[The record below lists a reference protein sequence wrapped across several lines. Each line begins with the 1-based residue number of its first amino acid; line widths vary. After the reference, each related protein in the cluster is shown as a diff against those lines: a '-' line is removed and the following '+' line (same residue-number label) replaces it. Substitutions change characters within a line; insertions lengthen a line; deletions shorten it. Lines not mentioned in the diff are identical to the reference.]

1 MGVSAS
7 LSASVTAGPPRPVAT
22 PRQSADARHLQQRVR
37 MWMNA
42 GDIDRINATL
52 LEIQQC
58 LQLGA
63 DRDACADLAVLS
75 GIAQSTAGYH
85 ASSIQFLT
93 HACKLQEP
101 GSSRHRP
108 GSRETRGPL
117 RGLAVVYTLLG
128 LEHHIVKQY
137 AMAVKYCTRSAEY
150 HTSRDSL
157 PQDLI
162 PVLIDLANALHFA
175 DQNQEAIALLDNV
188 LVRIQDARHN
198 VSEAG
203 GVNMAAINFGLRQN
217 KICIS
222 LLYGRSYAALGQ
234 YSAAVVSLSHAQFK
248 HQKNAC
254 PEHHAAA
261 EINFA
266 VVLWAH
272 ERCSQQTLRAMIT
285 PHRHLHF
292 IGPPVSLS
300 MLLQHMAN
308 LAGAACAAKN
318 GLAGQ
323 RSVIILLNASGD
335 CVGVR
340 EPDSGA
346 ARAGMQTT
354 LQWPGGQADLLEV
367 QPSNAG
373 CFAFTM
379 TTCGNT
385 MHYKCKPGYT
395 LTNNNMRQV
404 QMSLETVRKLTPSTK
419 DVQDVQDDAALFE
432 AFLQLERRGVG
443 CRDAAVQGVKN
454 YLQAKVRDAENPKC
468 EWCRQ
473 QHVSLLKCS
482 GCRVVRF
489 CPHTNHQ
496 KMATQP
502 PFMHLSISHK
512 NICALLKHSASLT
525 DLADDNDPHHIAE
538 LVGIYDQAVWQFL
551 QTDIMAR
558 YVEKQHIEPLAY
570 RHG

>member
-1 MGVSAS
+1 MGVAAS
-7 LSASVTAGPPRPVAT
+7 LSTGTPRRIAT

-37 MWMNA
+37 MWMNT
-42 GDIDRINATL
+42 GELDRINASL
-52 LEIQQC
+52 LEIQEC

-63 DRDACADLAVLS
+63 DRDACAELAVFS
-75 GIAQSTAGYH
+75 GIAQSTAGFH
-85 ASSIQFLT
+85 ASSIRFLT
-93 HACKLQEP
+93 HAYKLQVA
-101 GSSRHRP
+101 GCSVHMHNSRA
-108 GSRETRGPL
+108 SRGPL
-117 RGLAVVYTLLG
+117 KGLAVVDTLLG

-137 AMAVKYCTRSAEY
+137 AMAVKFFTRSVEY
-150 HTSRDSL
+150 HTSRESL

-162 PVLIDLANALHFA
+162 PVLIDLANALHFEG
-175 DQNQEAIALLDNV
+175 QNQQAIALLDNV

-203 GVNMAAINFGLRQN
+203 GANMAAINVGFRQN

-222 LLYGRSYAALGQ
+222 LLYGRCYAALGQ
-234 YSAAVVSLSHAQFK
+234 YSAALVSLSHAQLK
-248 HQKNAC
+248 HRQNTR

-266 VVLWAH
+266 VVLWAN
-272 ERCSQQTLRAMIT
+272 ERCSQQILRNMIT
-285 PHRHLHF
+285 PHKHLHF
-292 IGPPVSLS
+292 IGPPVSQS
-300 MLLQHMAN
+300 MLLQHLAN
-308 LAGAACAAKN
+308 LAGAACAAQN
-318 GLAGQ
+318 GLPGQ
-323 RSVIILLNASGD
+323 HSASILLNASGD

-346 ARAGMQTT
+346 ARAGIETK
-354 LQWPGGQADLLEV
+354 LEWRGGQADLLDVEP
-367 QPSNAG
+367 PSNVG
-373 CFAFTM
+373 CFAFTI
-379 TTCGNT
+379 TTGENT

-404 QMSLETVRKLTPSTK
+404 QTSLDTVRKLPPSSQ
-419 DVQDVQDDAALFE
+419 DVQDVQEDAALFE

-443 CRDAAVQGVKN
+443 CRDAAVQGVKD
-454 YLQAKVRDAENPKC
+454 YLQAKVRDADKPKC

-489 CPHTNHQ
+489 CPHTKHQ

-512 NICALLKHSASLT
+512 KICALLKHSASLT
-525 DLADDNDPHHIAE
+525 DLADDNDPHYIAQ
-538 LVGIYDQAVWQFL
+538 VVNIYNQAVWQFL

>member
-1 MGVSAS
+1 MKNTQAEKNGTKGEFAVLTATSWPLAELTPPIFIFHLRHFHKLEKKSKKNKNLENRRKRATQSGAKAVGLHTMGVSAS
-7 LSASVTAGPPRPVAT
+7 LSASVTAGTPRPVAT

-93 HACKLQEP
+93 HACKLQEA
-101 GSSRHRP
+101 GSSLHRP

-137 AMAVKYCTRSAEY
+137 AMAVKYFTRSVEY

-335 CVGVR
+335 CVGIR

-379 TTCGNT
+379 TTYGNT

-404 QMSLETVRKLTPSTK
+404 TTRKWPHSPRLCIYRYHT
-419 DVQDVQDDAALFE
+419 
-432 AFLQLERRGVG
+432 RRS
-443 CRDAAVQGVKN
+443 A
-454 YLQAKVRDAENPKC
+454 
-468 EWCRQ
+468 
-473 QHVSLLKCS
+473 HFS
-482 GCRVVRF
+482 
-489 CPHTNHQ
+489 
-496 KMATQP
+496 
-502 PFMHLSISHK
+502 SI
-512 NICALLKHSASLT
+512 
-525 DLADDNDPHHIAE
+525 
-538 LVGIYDQAVWQFL
+538 
-551 QTDIMAR
+551 AR
-558 YVEKQHIEPLAY
+558 P
-570 RHG
+570 